1 VKLANSPLI
10 KSRNNR
16 VAVCLYTNTTVLGLI
31 AENPSQCKDRLTSRK
46 TILYACNTFGEGQ
59 SGMDFEQLRT
69 FLEVCRLRSF
79 SRAAEKLSVTQPAI
93 SAQIR
98 TLENEVGARLFDRD
112 GGKVTFTAAGKVFE
126 PFAEH
131 CLQCHNHIM
140 VAVGELHRSP
150 RGEISV
156 SANEATSLYVLPS
169 VFAQFKRQY
178 SRVGLSIVRADRAQ
192 SVESV
197 LSREVDFGVVSL
209 PLKDARL
216 TVDSIHRDEIVLVA
230 PKGHSLAER
239 ETVKFAEILQHSLL
253 LPKQGRQRELI
264 EDLFRSHDV
273 QPRVAMEVESSEL
286 LKRLV
291 IAGLG
296 MGFLPRANVLADQ
309 KLGLLE
315 IIRVE
320 GVRLNRELAVIYRKD
335 KTLTRAAHA
344 FLEIATGR
352 SRPHTPGAPPTAT
365 SKTRQK

>member
-1 VKLANSPLI
+1 
-10 KSRNNR
+10 
-16 VAVCLYTNTTVLGLI
+16 
-31 AENPSQCKDRLTSRK
+31 
-46 TILYACNTFGEGQ
+46 
-59 SGMDFEQLRT
+59 M
-69 FLEVCRLRSF
+69 RSF
-79 SRAAEKLSVTQPAI
+79 SRAAEKLMVTQPAI

-131 CLQCHNHIM
+131 CLQCHNHIT
-140 VAVGELHRSP
+140 VTIGELHRSP

-156 SANEATSLYVLPS
+156 SANEATSLYVLPT

-178 SRVGLSIVRADRAQ
+178 SRVGLSIVRADRAR
-192 SVESV
+192 SIESV

-209 PLKDARL
+209 PLKDPRL
-216 TVDSIHRDEIVLVA
+216 LVDIIHRDEVVLVA
-230 PKGHSLAER
+230 PKNHSLAAR
-239 ETVKFAEILQHSLL
+239 ESVKLPEILQHSLL

-264 EDLFRSHDV
+264 EDLFRTHEM

-291 IAGLG
+291 VAGLG
-296 MGFLPRANVLADQ
+296 IGFLPRINVIGDEKMGA
-309 KLGLLE
+309 LE
-315 IIRVE
+315 IIKLE
-320 GVRLNRELAVIYRKD
+320 GVRLNRELAVVYRKD

-352 SRPHTPGAPPTAT
+352 ARPQVPAVPPG
-365 SKTRQK
+365 KRQAK

>member
-1 VKLANSPLI
+1 
-10 KSRNNR
+10 
-16 VAVCLYTNTTVLGLI
+16 
-31 AENPSQCKDRLTSRK
+31 
-46 TILYACNTFGEGQ
+46 
-59 SGMDFEQLRT
+59 MDFEQLRT
-69 FLEVCRLRSF
+69 FMEVSRLRSF
-79 SRAAEKLSVTQPAI
+79 SRAAEKLMVTQPAI

-140 VAVGELHRSP
+140 VTVGELHRTP

-156 SANEATSLYVLPS
+156 SANEATSLYVLPA

-178 SRVGLSIVRADRAQ
+178 SRVGLSIVRADRMKT
-192 SVESV
+192 VESV

-209 PLKDARL
+209 PVKDARL
-216 TVDSIHRDEIVLVA
+216 TVDSLHRDDVVVVV
-230 PKGHSLAER
+230 PTSHPLALR
-239 ETVKFAEILQHSLL
+239 ESVKFAEILPHSLL

-286 LKRLV
+286 LKRL
-291 IAGLG
+291 ITAGLG
-296 MGFLPRANVLADQ
+296 IGFLPRSNV
-309 KLGLLE
+309 
-315 IIRVE
+315 VE
-320 GVRLNRELAVIYRKD
+320 DTKSGALKILKVDGVRLNRELALIYRKD
-335 KTLTRAAHA
+335 KTLTRAAHV

-352 SRPHTPGAPPTAT
+352 SRPHPPAPVIG
-365 SKTRQK
+365 KTRAARVAG

>member
-1 VKLANSPLI
+1 
-10 KSRNNR
+10 
-16 VAVCLYTNTTVLGLI
+16 
-31 AENPSQCKDRLTSRK
+31 
-46 TILYACNTFGEGQ
+46 
-59 SGMDFEQLRT
+59 MDFEQLRT
-69 FLEVCRLRSF
+69 FMEVSRLRSF
-79 SRAAEKLSVTQPAI
+79 SRAAEKLTVTQPAI

-140 VAVGELHRSP
+140 VTVGELHRTP

-178 SRVGLSIVRADRAQ
+178 SRVGLSIVRADRLKTI
-192 SVESV
+192 ESV

-209 PLKDARL
+209 PVKDARL
-216 TVDSIHRDEIVLVA
+216 TVDTLHRDDVVLVA
-230 PKGHSLAER
+230 PGNHPLAER
-239 ETVKFAEILQHSLL
+239 ESVPFEEIIPQPLL

-264 EDLFRSHDV
+264 EDLFRSRDA
-273 QPRVAMEVESSEL
+273 QPRIAMEVESSEL

-291 IAGLG
+291 VAGLG
-296 MGFLPRANVLADQ
+296 LGFLPRSNVQADTKNGTLKII
-309 KLGLLE
+309 KL
-315 IIRVE
+315 E
-320 GVRLNRELAVIYRKD
+320 GVRLNRELALVYRRD
-335 KTLTRAAHA
+335 KTLTRAALM

-352 SRPHTPGAPPTAT
+352 PRPQSVTPPTIGR
-365 SKTRQK
+365 TRAGKAAG